1 MKINDYK
8 VGTSFEINCAK
19 QKHIRTGETI
29 YDSFGI
35 NKNLAYMWG
44 RKPEDVVKARCTIIE
59 EDVRLRDK
67 FNDKN
72 YDPTFK
78 DDVKVIHLKDF
89 YLEGDGIKQC
99 GLGKGIIDF
108 KFIVE
113 TAKKYSPNATLVFEG
128 VVGEDIIS
136 SKKLIDSYN

>member
-1 MKINDYK
+1 MNLHKKDFTNYK
-8 VGTSFEINCAK
+8 
-19 QKHIRTGETI
+19 ET
-29 YDSFGI
+29 FT
-35 NKNLAYMWG
+35 
-44 RKPEDVVKARCTIIE
+44 KA
-59 EDVRLRDK
+59 LS
-67 FNDKN
+67 
-72 YDPTFK
+72 TFK